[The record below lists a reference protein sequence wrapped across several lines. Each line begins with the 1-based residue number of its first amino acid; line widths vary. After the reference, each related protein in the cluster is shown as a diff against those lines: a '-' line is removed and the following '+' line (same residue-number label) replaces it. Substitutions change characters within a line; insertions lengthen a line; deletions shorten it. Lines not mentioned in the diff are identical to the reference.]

1 MELENLKKL
10 VKRIEDLE
18 KSEDLLR
25 QVSIYLGPYD
35 HEINGKKC
43 DKLIREIHEH
53 LNGFDDGE

>member
-18 KSEDLLR
+18 KSEDLLH
-25 QVSIYLGPYD
+25 QILNYIGPYD
-35 HEINGKKC
+35 HEINGKDC
-43 DKLIREIHEH
+43 GNLIREIYEH